1 MKKAL
6 ALFAI
11 ALLATHLRAS
21 DELLNNAGFETSK
34 AGAFGTEFTD
44 WSMPLGMAAAEL
56 TDKVEGA
63 QALKTVEVNIATAY
77 IQQEVYLNGTDLE
90 TGDTCEVRIRY
101 KTLTPQTGGD
111 VRLDCFWNHRTD
123 GQMKH
128 DSAALCTMPFTA
140 SEWSEK
146 MVRTTVPEGASTFHF
161 RVGVTKKAVV
171 LFDDFSFRRV
181 GTAPVEPKLSVT
193 PDGLNPVSAA
203 VNTTVAMTPLTIRQ
217 ANLTTPVTFE
227 ITGANRDFFSVSHTE
242 TTEAETQVTV
252 SYSPTAVGTHKAML
266 LIENSAHPT
275 LSQTIALQ
283 GKSYDPSLPPTLSVN
298 PTDIAPLA
306 VEVGTDSSVTVQL
319 TSQNCIDYVYAKVE
333 HLQGAAFTI
342 NNSMM
347 PQNTTVPVRITF
359 HPTKAGE
366 YSSRITFSSEKA
378 DDVVLTVSG
387 TATGSSGEADY
398 DSTFVWNLSNPRKL
412 LVEPFSTTEHNKKI
426 VLDDWQNVT
435 TAGNRP
441 WWGYTDT
448 NDKYAKATGYVS
460 QQEES
465 EPLEMWLVTPPL
477 DFVNAASKLFT
488 FRVMGNLMF
497 EGHQTS
503 LELYYIDTIPNEGM
517 YRQKIDMEIPATN
530 DLNGE
535 WREFHL
541 DLTGQNITDVFFMAF
556 RFAGYSGNA
565 HSVIYYIDDVS
576 WGRTD
581 VPMLSADSVSVVMTA
596 QKDVPT
602 ISTPIT
608 VTTKNLEEPVALTI
622 GGANASKFGL
632 STNSLPLAGG
642 KFAVTF
648 ESDTEGVHEAYV
660 KLASRGAA
668 DKFIPMAVLVKNST
682 GLDATVSEKV
692 FVWATNATLRIQA
705 DEPHGIS
712 VYSIDGRCVWDGR
725 TASAAIPVRQGT
737 YLVKIDGHT
746 IKMAVR

>member
-1 MKKAL
+1 MKRL
-6 ALFAI
+6 LFPVVVA
-11 ALLATHLRAS
+11 ASTLLPCMAEDDPAAKQFTVTPSATKDTLVNLG
-21 DELLNNAGFETSK
+21 DEVLV
-34 AGAFGTEFTD
+34 
-44 WSMPLGMAAAEL
+44 AEL
-56 TDKVEGA
+56 TITQQNLAQPVE
-63 QALKTVEVNIATAY
+63 L
-77 IQQEVYLNGTDLE
+77 
-90 TGDTCEVRIRY
+90 
-101 KTLTPQTGGD
+101 D
-111 VRLDCFWNHRTD
+111 VRGADRSMWRLEKTQVTRPTETVKLWYKPTSPDKHKGLLAIECADALLSGTTLSLSDACIDPANPPEITINPTSLP
-123 GQMKH
+123 QM
-128 DSAALCTMPFTA
+128 
-140 SEWSEK
+140 
-146 MVRTTVPEGASTFHF
+146 TT
-161 RVGVTKKAVV
+161 
-171 LFDDFSFRRV
+171 RV
-181 GTAPVEPKLSVT
+181 GTEVKDTVELS
-193 PDGLNPVSAA
+193 S
-203 VNTTVAMTPLTIRQ
+203 
-217 ANLTTPVTFE
+217 
-227 ITGANRDFFSVSHTE
+227 
-242 TTEAETQVTV
+242 
-252 SYSPTAVGTHKAML
+252 K
-266 LIENSAHPT
+266 
-275 LSQTIALQ
+275 
-283 GKSYDPSLPPTLSVN
+283 
-298 PTDIAPLA
+298 
-306 VEVGTDSSVTVQL
+306 
-319 TSQNCIDYVYAKVE
+319 NCIDFVNIRITPA
-333 HLQGAAFTI
+333 GTGFTI
-342 NNSMM
+342 NSTQLPKNFDAKTIISFK
-347 PQNTTVPVRITF
+347 PLVEGTYTATITWS
-359 HPTKAGE
+359 TMGGE
-366 YSSRITFSSEKA
+366 SKS
-378 DDVVLTVSG
+378 LTVSG
-387 TATGSSGEADY
+387 VATVGDPSDQDWAT
-398 DSTFVWNLSNPRKL
+398 TFTWEKASPLTL
-412 LVEPFSTTEHNKKI
+412 LTEDFGQTDGQHNKTLK
-426 VLDDWQNVT
+426 LTGWQNVVT
-435 TAGNRP
+435 VGNRP

-692 FVWATNATLRIQA
+692 FVWATDATLRIQA

-737 YLVKIDGHT
+737 YLIKIDGHT